1 MLRIGNPLVMQSPI
15 MPLQGGYLS
24 EPSQLWAWVVFGGSL
39 LSVQSFTEVTDICYN
54 PLGLH

>member
-1 MLRIGNPLVMQSPI
+1 

-39 LSVQSFTEVTDICYN
+39 LSVQSFTEVTDITIH
-54 PLGLH
+54 LDSIKFHQDS